1 MNPAIAGREKEVSY
15 MAEKKAEKAEAKEVS
30 VENSLALVEKVKK
43 TGKLKIGIN
52 EVTKAVERGVAK
64 AVVVAEDV
72 NPKEIVMHLPAL
84 CKEKNIPLLNA
95 PSKKELGEKAGIVVG
110 TAAIAVLEEG
120 DAKKEIDALH
130 KK

>member
-1 MNPAIAGREKEVSY
+1 
-15 MAEKKAEKAEAKEVS
+15 MAEKKAEKAEKAEVKEVS
-30 VENSLALVEKVKK
+30 VQNSLALVEKVKK

-95 PSKKELGEKAGIVVG
+95 PTKKELGEKAGILVG